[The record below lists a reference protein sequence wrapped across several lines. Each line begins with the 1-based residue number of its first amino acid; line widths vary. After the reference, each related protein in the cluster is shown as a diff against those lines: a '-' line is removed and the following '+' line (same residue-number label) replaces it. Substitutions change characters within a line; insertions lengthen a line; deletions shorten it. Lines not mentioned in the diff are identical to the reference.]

1 MRWSQTLI
9 PTQKQDPADATV
21 ASHKLLV
28 RGGFIRQLQ
37 AGVYDFL
44 PLGWR
49 VMRKVMEIVREEMV
63 AAGATEV
70 FLPVLQPI
78 DLWDKSG
85 RNAIYGDDMLRSKD
99 RKGAVNALAP
109 THEEAVTELIAAYV
123 NSYKQLPLNLFQIQT
138 KFRDEPRPRSGLLR
152 VREFFMKDAYSFD
165 ADVAGLDESYRRMY
179 DAYVKIY
186 RRCGIPAVPVEAE
199 SGPIGGSA
207 SHEFTVPCDA
217 GEDTILSSDK
227 GNYAANAEK
236 AETGTREVTA
246 DGGPTGELEKVRTP
260 GMKTIE
266 DVGKFLKAK
275 PQHILKTLVYK
286 AKDDG
291 RGGSDQ
297 WLLAIVRGDHEV
309 NEAKLSQVVL
319 RDRARRL
326 EPVDEAEAT
335 AAGFAVGFLG
345 PHAAI
350 GQNDVMVIA
359 DYDAVQGGK
368 FWVAGANE
376 LDYHVKHFDWK
387 RDFVNGTATHPPVR
401 LAGGDPSHPGVK
413 ASGSV
418 GGNRGDIHVADIR
431 NAVAGDPSPKN
442 DGGVLRES
450 KGVEVGHVF
459 KLGTRYSEKLGA
471 TFLDAD
477 NKEKPVLMGCYGIG
491 IGRIVLSAVEVGH
504 DDRGI
509 LWPNAIAPYQ
519 VVITPIKYDGEMKD
533 AADKLYDE
541 LTAGGCRCVA
551 RRPRRPAGQQV
562 RRRGFDRHPRP
573 HNGRRPRA
581 QNGRG
586 RTQGAPCRRAAER
599 KARRRRRRGPPAHRR
614 VVRVNKVS
622 RSGGAFATRLAPKFP
637 PVPATLARDL
647 L

>member
-49 VMRKVMEIVREEMV
+49 TMRKVMEIVREEMV

-85 RNAIYGDDMLRSKD
+85 RNAIYGDDMLRAKD
-99 RKGAVNALAP
+99 RKGAMNALAP

-165 ADVAGLDESYRRMY
+165 KDAAGLDESYRRMY

-236 AETGTREVTA
+236 AETGSRDIGSGDKV
-246 DGGPTGELEKVRTP
+246 TGELEKVHTP

-266 DVGKFLKAK
+266 EVSKAMKVKRQNLLKCV
-275 PQHILKTLVYK
+275 LF
-286 AKDDG
+286 
-291 RGGSDQ
+291 RGEDH
-297 WLLAIVRGDHEV
+297 WVLAVVRGDHQV
-309 NEAKLSQVVL
+309 NEAKLKQAVEGPL
-319 RDRARRL
+319 QAA
-326 EPVDEAEAT
+326 DEAEAV
-335 AAGFAVGFLG
+335 AAGFPIGFIGPHIAVGRSDVRVIVD
-345 PHAAI
+345 PDAAR
-350 GQNDVMVIA
+350 GDQ
-359 DYDAVQGGK
+359 
-368 FWVAGANE
+368 FWAAGANE
-376 LDYHVKHFDWK
+376 VDYHVKHFNWQ
-387 RDFVNGTATHPPVR
+387 RDGMSRRDHD
-401 LAGGDPSHPGVK
+401 LELEY
-413 ASGSV
+413 
-418 GGNRGDIHVADIR
+418 ADIR

-541 LTAGGCRCVA
+541 LTAGGVDVLLDDRDDRPGSKFADADLIGIPVRITVGDRGLKTGEVELKERRVA
-551 RRPRRPAGQQV
+551 EPRNVKLDAAAAEV
-562 RRRGFDRHPRP
+562 RRLIAG
-573 HNGRRPRA
+573 
-581 QNGRG
+581 
-586 RTQGAPCRRAAER
+586 
-599 KARRRRRRGPPAHRR
+599 
-614 VVRVNKVS
+614 S
-622 RSGGAFATRLAPKFP
+622 SG
-637 PVPATLARDL
+637 
-647 L
+647 

>member
-49 VMRKVMEIVREEMV
+49 TMRKVMEIVREEMV

-99 RKGAVNALAP
+99 RKGAMNALAP
-109 THEEAVTELIAAYV
+109 THEECVTELIAAYV

-165 ADVAGLDESYRRMY
+165 KDAAGLDESYRKMY

-186 RRCGIPAVPVEAE
+186 ARCGIPAVPVEAE

-217 GEDTILSSDK
+217 GEDTILSSDL

-236 AETGTREVTA
+236 AETGERPWSF
-246 DGGPTGELEKVRTP
+246 DGEPTGELQKVHTP
-260 GMKTIE
+260 GLKTIE
-266 DVGKFLKAK
+266 EVGKFMKVK
-275 PQHILKTLVYK
+275 PQNMLKTRLYEVDGVSLV
-286 AKDDG
+286 
-291 RGGSDQ
+291 
-297 WLLAIVRGDHEV
+297 LAVVRGDHDF
-309 NEAKLSQVVL
+309 NEAKLFSMFDDSTL
-319 RDRARRL
+319 TL
-326 EPVDEAEAT
+326 VDETDTKYAGLT
-335 AAGFAVGFLG
+335 FGFMGPQSVGNRGFNLVVDPDAA
-345 PHAAI
+345 
-350 GQNDVMVIA
+350 
-359 DYDAVQGGK
+359 QGGK
-368 FWVAGANE
+368 FWVAGAGEN
-376 LDYHVKHFDWK
+376 DHHVKHFDWN
-387 RDFVNGTATHPPVR
+387 RDVI
-401 LAGGDPSHPGVK
+401 AGDKIIRDAARDEVHLEGDT
-413 ASGSV
+413 
-418 GGNRGDIHVADIR
+418 ILIADIR

-509 LWPNAIAPYQ
+509 LWPTAIAPYQ
-519 VVITPIKYDGEMKD
+519 VVITPIKYDGEMKA

-541 LTAGGCRCVA
+541 LTAGGVDVLLDDRDDRPGSKFADADLIGIPVRITVGDRGLKTGEVELKERRVA
-551 RRPRRPAGQQV
+551 EPRNVKLDA
-562 RRRGFDRHPRP
+562 
-573 HNGRRPRA
+573 A
-581 QNGRG
+581 
-586 RTQGAPCRRAAER
+586 AAEV
-599 KARRRRRRGPPAHRR
+599 G
-614 VVRVNKVS
+614 
-622 RSGGAFATRLAPKFP
+622 RLIAGS
-637 PVPATLARDL
+637 AG
-647 L
+647 